1 MRSFWTKVDAL
12 EAWHAKAC
20 RQAVAA
26 ASQAYQICGCLIILS
41 TLIAAG
47 MNWYVR
53 HWQYQVWEQNPE
65 IFYLDDGT
73 PLFTTTDA
81 PYFLGVAK
89 AIKMV
94 TIQDFVKSDYTQIIK
109 HSGFRKICLKV
120 ACSIS
125 SSVCFNFCTFCR
137 WLTKRACLITGN
149 ALIPITVNTNN
160 IDDCFCV
167 WCCRILA

>member
-12 EAWHAKAC
+12 EAWHAKLVDKPWLQPLKPTKFVIA
-20 RQAVAA
+20 
-26 ASQAYQICGCLIILS
+26 LIILS
-41 TLIAAG
+41 TFIAAG

-89 AIKMV
+89 AIKEGE
-94 TIQDFVKSDYTQIIK
+94 TLSDF
-109 HSGFRKICLKV
+109 R
-120 ACSIS
+120 
-125 SSVCFNFCTFCR
+125 
-137 WLTKRACLITGN
+137 
-149 ALIPITVNTNN
+149 
-160 IDDCFCV
+160 
-167 WCCRILA
+167 